1 MAGMLR
7 NMATSVTV
15 KRTRV
20 HRLVLHLDRAAI
32 TAIHFFLIFPTTT
45 FRRHGE

>member
-20 HRLVLHLDRAAI
+20 HRLLVLHLESSHYSY
-32 TAIHFFLIFPTTT
+32 TLFPNLSNDYIQTSW
-45 FRRHGE
+45 